1 MNTPIYIKLDG
12 IDTREYGIYAVDPL
26 PPVIAP
32 ARRIVKAVTVLGRSG
47 SLTYSDGAYDEY
59 ERTATLYFDG
69 LDPQLAID
77 ALSNPHTVTFSNE
90 PDKVYLCRR
99 SSAISLDR
107 LRRKRFKFSYGLTVN
122 PLKRQINPEAYNVGS
137 GLTLIN
143 PGNEIAYPS
152 FDVLGTGTLVLSVGG
167 EMVTVTGVS
176 SGLTIEG
183 ADIFKAYDA
192 NGSADNRM
200 TGEFPSIAPGAS
212 AAVTF
217 SGVASVSVR
226 PNWRWH

>member
-1 MNTPIYIKLDG
+1 MNTPIFIKLDG

-32 ARRIVKAVTVLGRSG
+32 ARRIVKSVPVLGRSG
-47 SLTYSDGAYDEY
+47 NLTYSDGAYDEY

-77 ALSNPHTVTFSNE
+77 ALSNPQAVTYSNE

-99 SSAISLDR
+99 SSSISFDR
-107 LRRKRFKFSYGLTVN
+107 LCRKRFKFSYTLTVN
-122 PLKRQINPEAYNVGS
+122 PLKRQIDPSAYSVGS

-152 FDVLGTGTLVLSVGG
+152 FDILGTGTLVLTVGG
-167 EMVTVTGVS
+167 KTVTVTGVS

-200 TGEFPSIAPGAS
+200 TGEFPSIAAGS
-212 AAVTF
+212 AAAIQF
-217 SGVASVSVR
+217 SGVASVAMR

>member
-1 MNTPIYIKLDG
+1 MNTPIFIKLDG

-32 ARRIVKAVTVLGRSG
+32 ARRIVKSVAVLGRSG
-47 SLTYSDGAYDEY
+47 SLTYSDGTYDEY

-77 ALSNPHTVTFSNE
+77 ALSNPHTVTYSNE
-90 PDKVYLCRR
+90 PDKVYLCHR
-99 SSAISLDR
+99 SSAISFDR
-107 LRRKRFKFSYGLTVN
+107 LCRKRFKFSYALVVN
-122 PLKRQINPEAYNVGS
+122 PLKRQINPDVYNVGS
-137 GLTLIN
+137 GITLIN
-143 PGNEIAYPS
+143 PGNDIAYPS
-152 FDVLGTGTLVLSVGG
+152 FDIVGSGTVVLAVGG
-167 EMVTVTGVS
+167 KTVTVTGVS

-183 ADIFKAYDA
+183 ADVFKAYDA

-200 TGEFPSIAPGAS
+200 TGEFPNIAAGAS
-212 AAVTF
+212 AAITF
-217 SGVASVSVR
+217 SGVASVAAR